1 MEDDPWGERSRRGK
15 APTPPVWSL
24 KPECGL
30 SHPQRGKETDHPS
43 SSPSIAASQSV
54 LRGSDGPNLTPSSNR
69 PPLNRVSTAGIQSE
83 AAPAEAESAH
93 SALEKRRH
101 LLARRRARNQ
111 GCSGETPGGHRF
123 PIGAARS
130 PARRGPAPLRA
141 RRRRPGRLAL
151 GVGPWGLARA
161 AQRGG
166 RGAHGWGRRGQGWGG
181 RVGGGSRTGLPSS
194 ADFMVPPAGGAGP
207 KVSPLPQ
214 PAAGEPSGN
223 LEGTG
228 KLVLGIHAAAAARN
242 RRRSGRSGHRRGRA
256 PGKLTPRRTRA
267 ARAQS
272 RASRRNVIQG
282 RVRVWQ
288 GGCGPGPKRGGSGT
302 ARRGAPVPGP
312 HAWQPDPS
320 QRLCLRVWSLKV
332 SL

>member
-1 MEDDPWGERSRRGK
+1 MTLGESARGG
-15 APTPPVWSL
+15 ARPPHLTFDWSL
-24 KPECGL
+24 KPESGL
-30 SHPQRGKETDHPS
+30 LPQGKRTDILRP
-43 SSPSIAASQSV
+43 PLSIASSQSV
-54 LRGSDGPNLTPSSNR
+54 LRGSDGPNRTPSSNR

-83 AAPAEAESAH
+83 AAPAKAERAH

-123 PIGAARS
+123 PICAARP

-141 RRRRPGRLAL
+141 RSQTPARPAGPSRGRTL
-151 GVGPWGLARA
+151 GARA
-161 AQRGG
+161 GG
-166 RGAHGWGRRGQGWGG
+166 TGAGAVGAGLGASGPGLGG

-194 ADFMVPPAGGAGP
+194 ADFMVPPAGDAGP

-242 RRRSGRSGHRRGRA
+242 RRRSGHRRGRA
-256 PGKLTPRRTRA
+256 PGKLTPGRTRA
-267 ARAQS
+267 AWAQRRAP
-272 RASRRNVIQG
+272 RRNVIQG
-282 RVRVWQ
+282 RVRVWR
-288 GGCGPGPKRGGSGT
+288 GGCGPGLKRGGSGS
-302 ARRGAPVPGP
+302 ARRGAPVPGLN
-312 HAWQPDPS
+312 AWQPDPS
-320 QRLCLRVWSLKV
+320 QRLCLRVRSLKV